1 METSPEG
8 NMAPQRSWW
17 SRNWK
22 WAVPVGC
29 LGLMV
34 SCCGF
39 ALVAGA
45 LGWNTITNNPASVRA
60 VEIAQA
66 DSEVQA
72 VLGTPIQTSPWKQQS
87 EVSYKNGRSTA
98 QATIELDGPKADGVL
113 RIDAI
118 ELNDNWS
125 YLVLEVEV
133 PGRQPI
139 DLRHK
144 TGGPPRRELAP
155 PTPDAPPAP
164 NAPPSPGPGQGGPPE
179 EDAADDD
186 AADEGDV
193 QQDGDGKS
201 DINL

>member
-34 SCCGF
+34 SCCGI
-39 ALVAGA
+39 ALIAGA
-45 LGWNTITNNPASVRA
+45 LGWTTITNNPASKRA

-72 VLGTPIQTSPWKQQS
+72 VLGTPIQTSPFKQQS
-87 EVSYKNGRSTA
+87 EVSYRNGQSTA
-98 QATIELDGPKADGVL
+98 QSTIELDGPKADGVL
-113 RIDAI
+113 RMNAI
-118 ELNDNWS
+118 KVNDEWT
-125 YLVLEVEV
+125 YEVLQVEV
-133 PGRQPI
+133 PGHEPI
-139 DLRHK
+139 DLMDK
-144 TGGPPRRELAP
+144 VGGPPRRELAP
-155 PTPDAPPAP
+155 PTPDAPPQP
-164 NAPPSPGPGQGGPPE
+164 NALPPPAPGQDGPSG
-179 EDAADDD
+179 EDATDDD
-186 AADEGDV
+186 AAVDE
-193 QQDGDGKS
+193 GDGKS